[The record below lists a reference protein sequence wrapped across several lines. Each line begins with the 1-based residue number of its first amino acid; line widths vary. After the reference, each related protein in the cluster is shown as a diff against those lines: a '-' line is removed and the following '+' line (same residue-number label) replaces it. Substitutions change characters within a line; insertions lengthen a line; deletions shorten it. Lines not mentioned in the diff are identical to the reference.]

1 MAQNGFYISN
11 NKDSDLYFNSL
22 IEQPDVYINL
32 DSIVFDKSQS
42 TTSVTPSNIEAPQ
55 ITLSDYLK
63 DITLPNGIS
72 RENLEKAISDKLT
85 GITLSEDNIRS
96 VLENKFVIVQTDT
109 GPQPV
114 FIHYEADKINVT
126 YIDNNNIGDFGEKIV
141 FKLNADNATKEEF
154 KTDSTGGMVSVSV
167 TNDGIQIHFGNS
179 IYLINNDELNKTEV
193 ESKSVEAKINFDQF
207 INDIK
212 TTEENKGKTI
222 DETQLE
228 NLKDLIEAV
237 YNDLKDLDT
246 IPTNTIKN
254 TAKNKI
260 PEGVKISK
268 EYGLKIVDIC
278 SYIETLFNSQNNNV
292 CLS

>member
-126 YIDNNNIGDFGEKIV
+126 YIDNNNIGDFGDKIV
-141 FKLNADNATKEEF
+141 SKLNSDGATQADF
-154 KTDSTGGMVSVSV
+154 KNDSIRGMVSVSV

-179 IYLINNDELNKTEV
+179 IYLINNDELSKTEV
-193 ESKSVEAKINFDQF
+193 ESKSVEAEINFEQF
-207 INDIK
+207 INSIK
-212 TTEENKGKTI
+212 DAEKEKGKTI
-222 DETQLE
+222 DETQSE
-228 NLKDLIEAV
+228 NLKNLIEAV
-237 YNDLKDLDT
+237 YNDLKDQDT

-260 PEGVKISK
+260 PKGVKISE

-278 SYIETLFNSQNNNV
+278 SYIKTLFNSQNNNV

>member
-32 DSIVFDKSQS
+32 DSIMFDKSQS

-72 RENLEKAISDKLT
+72 RENLEKAISDKLA

-141 FKLNADNATKEEF
+141 FKLNADYTTKEEF

-193 ESKSVEAKINFDQF
+193 ESKSVVS
-207 INDIK
+207 NDIDIESYLNTKLGEDVVNNNLVQLVTKAFELTKSKEQIETKDINAAIAQANSKILNVEETSNYEQAYGVGIKKLRK
-212 TTEENKGKTI
+212 T
-222 DETQLE
+222 L
-228 NLKDLIEAV
+228 
-237 YNDLKDLDT
+237 NDLWED
-246 IPTNTIKN
+246 INKN
-254 TAKNKI
+254 NI
-260 PEGVKISK
+260 
-268 EYGLKIVDIC
+268 
-278 SYIETLFNSQNNNV
+278 